1 MKIIYI
7 LTTKLRKKNKN
18 YKQIPLSML
27 KKIYVPK
34 AAVVVYKTLRGR
46 SNMLTKLLIANLAMR
61 LFEIIAGC

>member
-1 MKIIYI
+1 
-7 LTTKLRKKNKN
+7 
-18 YKQIPLSML
+18 ML

-34 AAVVVYKTLRGR
+34 AAVVVYKALRGR

>member
-7 LTTKLRKKNKN
+7 DYKVKKKNQELQAN
-18 YKQIPLSML
+18 TIIYA